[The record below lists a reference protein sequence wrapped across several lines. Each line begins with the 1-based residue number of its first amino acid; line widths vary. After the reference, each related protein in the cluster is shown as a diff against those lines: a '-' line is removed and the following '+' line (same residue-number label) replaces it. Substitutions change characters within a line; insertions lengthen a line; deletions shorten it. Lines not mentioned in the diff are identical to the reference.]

1 MLDLPPELLRAAV
14 ADELSYRRLE
24 LYRPYPKQRLFHGKG
39 ITHRERLFL
48 AGNQLG
54 KTLSAGAEAAMHLT
68 GRYPYQWSG
77 RVWQR
82 GVTGWAASETG
93 ELTRDTVERML
104 LGRAGKRG
112 AGMVPAECIVD
123 LTASRGTADAVAT
136 ARIRHTSGGT
146 SLLVFKSYDQGR
158 ERWQGETLDFCWFD
172 EEPPSDIYDEG
183 LTRTNAT
190 GGIVWL
196 TCTPLQ
202 GMTEVIG
209 RFFPVPNTPDRDL
222 TMMTIEDAEHYS
234 PEQRERIIA
243 SYPEHEREAR
253 ARGIP
258 VLGSGRVFPVA
269 EAMIRE
275 PAPQIP
281 RWWRRIGA
289 LDFGHGDHPT
299 AAVWLAYD
307 PEADTIHVYDAYRN
321 KEPGIVMHAAAV
333 RARGEWIPIAWPH
346 DGLQTDRV
354 SAETIAGHYRA
365 QGCRLLGGHA
375 THADGGIGVEAGLVD
390 MLERMRAGRLRVA
403 EHLAD
408 WWEEYRLYHRKD
420 GKLVKVRDDLMSATR
435 YGVMMLRAAITEPD
449 PQRRTVPQASGEY
462 DPQRW

>member
-1 MLDLPPELLRAAV
+1 MLDVPPDALRAEIEA
-14 ADELSYRRLE
+14 ELEYRRLD
-24 LYRPYPKQRLFHGKG
+24 LYRPYPKQRAFHAAAL
-39 ITHRERLFL
+39 THRERLFL

-54 KTLSAGAEAAMHLT
+54 KTMSAGAETAMHLT
-68 GRYPYQWSG
+68 GRYPVAWPG

-82 GVTGWAASETG
+82 GVIGWAASETG

-112 AGMVPAECIVD
+112 TGMVPADAILD
-123 LTASRGTADAVAT
+123 LTASRGAADAIAT
-136 ARIRHTSGGT
+136 ARIRHTSGGV

-158 ERWQGETLDFCWFD
+158 ERWQGETLDLCWYD
-172 EEPPSDIYDEG
+172 EEPPPAIYDEG

-190 GGIVWL
+190 GGMVWL

-209 RFFPVPNTPDRDL
+209 RFFPVPNTPDRSL

-234 PEQRERIIA
+234 AEQRERVIA

-258 VLGSGRVFPVA
+258 VLGSGRVFPVP
-269 EAMIRE
+269 ESLISE
-275 PAPQIP
+275 PAAALP
-281 RWWRRIGA
+281 RWWRRLCAI
-289 LDFGHGDHPT
+289 DFGHGDHPT
-299 AAVWLAYD
+299 AAVWLAHD
-307 PEADTIHVYDAYRN
+307 PETDVVHIYDAYRN
-321 KEPGIVMHAAAV
+321 KDPGLVQHAAAI
-333 RARGEWIPIAWPH
+333 RARGDWIPVAWPH

-365 QGCRLLGGHA
+365 AGCALLRGHA
-375 THADGGIGVEAGLVD
+375 THADGGIGVEAGLMD
-390 MLERMRAGRLRVA
+390 MLERMRTSRLRVA

-408 WWEEYRLYHRKD
+408 WWEEFRLYHRKD
-420 GKLVKVRDDLMSATR
+420 GKLVKLRDDLMSATR
-435 YGVMMLRAAITEPD
+435 YGLMMLRSAVVQPSEGA
-449 PQRRTVPQASGEY
+449 RRPAQAEGGY